1 MDNRFTKSISGRI
14 GHLPSSEPDN
24 TGFAQLDGEDF
35 PEFETGSVWLVG
47 AGPGAPGLLTLLG
60 YHALNT
66 ADVVIYDA
74 LVNDKLLDWT
84 RDDCQTVY
92 AGKRGGK
99 PSPEQGDI
107 SLKLIEFAKA
117 GKRVLRLKGGDPF
130 VFGRGGEE
138 CQMLARA
145 QIPYRIV
152 PGISAGIGGLGYAGI
167 PVTHRETNHSVIF
180 LTGHDASG
188 NMPASVDWKA
198 VAQASP
204 VIVLYMALK
213 NFADISSKLIS
224 YGRDGNDRVAIV
236 SDATLPHQKI
246 TETTLY
252 EAASTLDTAPIPKPA
267 IIVIG
272 AVGEMQHALDWYV
285 DRARE
290 NQIG

>member
-1 MDNRFTKSISGRI
+1 MDNRFIKTISGSN
-14 GHLPSSEPDN
+14 GHLPNSKPENSA
-24 TGFAQLDGEDF
+24 FAQLDGENF
-35 PEFETGSVWLVG
+35 PEFEAGSVWLVG
-47 AGPGAPGLLTLLG
+47 AGPGAPGLITLLG
-60 YHALNT
+60 YHALST

-74 LVNDKLLDWT
+74 LVNDKLLNWT
-84 RDDCQTVY
+84 RQDCQIVH

-107 SLKLIEFAKA
+107 SLKLIEFALA

-138 CQMLARA
+138 CQMLVKAN
-145 QIPYRIV
+145 IPYRIV

-213 NFADISSKLIS
+213 NFAEISDRLIS
-224 YGRDGNDRVAIV
+224 YGRNEHDRVAIV
-236 SDATLPHQKI
+236 SDATLPHQQI
-246 TETTLY
+246 TETTLI
-252 EAASTLDTAPIPKPA
+252 EAATTLDMTDIPKPA

-272 AVGEMQHALDWYV
+272 AVGQMQHSLDWYV
-285 DRARE
+285 DKARE
-290 NQIG
+290 NQLG